1 MNEHTLWY
9 IADPMCSW
17 CWGFS
22 PVIETIRHDYGERL
36 AIKLVVGGLR
46 AGTTEALTP
55 GKRAEILQHWHSV
68 QRMTGQP
75 FTFEGVLP
83 AGFIYDTEPACR
95 AVVSAMLIDSSY
107 TFLLLAAIQ
116 HAFYVEQIDVTQLQ
130 TLIQLATD
138 VGISAESFSQVFT
151 SDAAK
156 QTTQD
161 HFRQAI
167 QWGIRGFPTVIGQDV
182 AGLHLL
188 TNGYCTIETMGQR
201 IDVWLNTP
209 NPNSH
214 HG

>member
-1 MNEHTLWY
+1 MNGRTLWY

-22 PVIETIRHDYGERL
+22 PVIEAIRRDYGERL

-46 AGTTEALTP
+46 AGTTEPLAP
-55 GKRAEILQHWHSV
+55 GKRAEILQHWHNV

-75 FTFEGVLP
+75 FTFEGALP

-95 AVVSAMLIDSSY
+95 AVVAAMLIDSSY
-107 TFLLLAAIQ
+107 TFPLLAAIQ
-116 HAFYVEQIDVTQLQ
+116 HAFYVEQANVTESQV
-130 TLIQLATD
+130 LIQLATN
-138 VGISAESFSQVFT
+138 VGISAEPFSQMFA
-151 SDAAK
+151 SDTAK

-167 QWGIRGFPTVIGQDV
+167 QWGIRGFPTIIGQDV

-188 TNGYCTIETMGQR
+188 TNGYCTIQAISQR
-201 IDVWLNTP
+201 IDIWLNTP
-209 NPNSH
+209 NSH
-214 HG
+214 G

>member
-1 MNEHTLWY
+1 MNVRIVWY

-36 AIKLVVGGLR
+36 TIKLVVGGLR
-46 AGTTEALTP
+46 AGTTEPLTH
-55 GKRAEILQHWHSV
+55 GKRAEILQHWHNV

-75 FTFEGVLP
+75 FTFEGALP

-107 TFLLLAAIQ
+107 TFALLAAIQ
-116 HAFYVEQIDVTQLQ
+116 HAFYVEQADVTESKV
-130 TLIQLATD
+130 LIQLATE
-138 VGISAESFSQVFT
+138 VGISAEPFSQVFA
-151 SDAAK
+151 SEAAK

-167 QWGIRGFPTVIGQDV
+167 QWGVRGFPTVIGQDI

-188 TNGYCTIETMGQR
+188 TKGYCPIETISQR

-209 NPNSH
+209 NSR
-214 HG
+214 G